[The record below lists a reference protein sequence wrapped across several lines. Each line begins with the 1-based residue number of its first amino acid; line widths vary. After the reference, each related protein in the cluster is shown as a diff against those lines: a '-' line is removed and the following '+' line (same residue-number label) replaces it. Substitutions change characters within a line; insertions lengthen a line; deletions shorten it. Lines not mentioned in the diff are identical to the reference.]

1 MTESPA
7 EGSSTNEP
15 LVINDFEILE
25 EIGSGGFSRVHLA
38 KHQKTG
44 TYAAVKIVN
53 LPALQEGEFVGIMR
67 EISVFMQVDHPN
79 ICSLYNLTVYKNQL
93 YFFMECAP
101 GGTLLSMVNQ
111 KKGLK
116 EPEAQKLFIQL
127 YSAVRHLHTMHFL
140 VHRDLKLENVLLDAN
155 GNVKLTDFGLSSTNY
170 CNKMRTIVG
179 TPGFS
184 APEVLAGAD
193 YDEKCDVWSLGVC
206 LYAMLT
212 AMLPFTPQ
220 NTNPR
225 QLIEEATKLTF
236 PPSFTPAVQDLLK
249 RMFEVRPSNRMT
261 LIQLQNHP
269 WLRGLSQI
277 RNVTP
282 HPIVFYNVPKIQ
294 DIAKFKRKP
303 WKPVQAVL
311 DKCTELGYNSEDIT
325 KDLEEGQINENT
337 TAYFCLLYPLT
348 EKPCFS
354 QPKSQTVCAGSK
366 KRVVTEKKM
375 GSATMLGRMSPGRT
389 NSSTLKSGAKAVV
402 GPRKNL
408 SSHHNHGL

>member
-1 MTESPA
+1 MSEPPKEETC
-7 EGSSTNEP
+7 EP
-15 LVINDFEILE
+15 LVINGFEILE

-38 KHQKTG
+38 KHQLTG

-79 ICSLYNLTVYKNQL
+79 ICSLYNLTVYKSQL

-127 YSAVRHLHTMHFL
+127 FSAVRHLHNMHFL

-184 APEVLAGAD
+184 APEVLVGAD

-212 AMLPFTPQ
+212 ALLPFTPQ
-220 NTNPR
+220 NTNHR

-236 PPSFTPAVQDLLK
+236 PGNFSSACQDLIK
-249 RMFEVRPSNRMT
+249 RMFEVRPQNRMT
-261 LIQLQNHP
+261 LMQLQSHP
-269 WLRGLSQI
+269 WLRGLQQV
-277 RNVTP
+277 RNVNP
-282 HPIVFYNVPKIQ
+282 QPIVFYNVPKIQ

-303 WKPVQAVL
+303 WKAQPAIL
-311 DKCTELGYNSEDIT
+311 EKCTLLGLDAEQIT
-325 KDLEEGQINENT
+325 KDLEDGLINDNT

-348 EKPCFS
+348 EKPCFEK
-354 QPKSQTVCAGSK
+354 PKSQTIITGAK
-366 KRVVTEKKM
+366 KRVNCEKKT
-375 GSATMLGRMSPGRT
+375 SSTTMLGRSSPGRM

-402 GPRKNL
+402 GRQKGGL
-408 SSHHNHGL
+408 SQFHHHNL